1 MFMWQRWIWMACLL
15 IASGMSAR
23 GQESTPVQLMV
34 QLHPGHAPERL
45 LQDFPELDSISTVF
59 TPFHI
64 WRLHSTVVEGS
75 AEMLLS
81 QLQQHPAVAIA
92 QIDHEVQLREF
103 FPDDPFFNLQWNFY
117 NDGSTG
123 GVEDAD
129 VDMELAWDISTGGW
143 TVDGDTIVVAVVDDG
158 FFLGHNDLR
167 YRKNWDEIP
176 GNGLDDDN
184 NGYIDDYDGWNSD
197 EDSDNIPL
205 SPHGTFITG
214 IIGAKGDNFLGI
226 AGMNWY
232 MEVLPV
238 SIGIGPIFESNVVE
252 AYGYIWT
259 ERKLYNDTDGAEGSF
274 IVATNASFGVDFAMP
289 DDFPLW
295 CAMYDS
301 LGQQGIINVGATA
314 NTNINVD
321 VAGDMPTTCPSDFL
335 IAVNNLNKNDN
346 KSNSAYGIENI
357 DMGAPGALVYSTDI
371 DNTYS
376 YKSGTSFAAPHVAG
390 AVALMLSSVCEG
402 FIDDYR
408 EDPGA
413 AALLL
418 REFLFESVDPVE
430 DLDTITVTGGRLN
443 VYQAMLTLENYCSA
457 LDIPD
462 GNATEFIAVY
472 PNPATTHIT
481 IGPLPAQ
488 TKYFYSLADVLGRP
502 VISGTLT
509 QPTQSTGSISLE
521 TVPAGLYLLQISNP
535 VGQLVWT
542 EKIIVEQ

>member
-1 MFMWQRWIWMACLL
+1 MWQRWILTASILFIGLL
-15 IASGMSAR
+15 VAQ
-23 GQESTPVQLMV
+23 GQNAADGQVVVQL
-34 QLHPGHAPERL
+34 QPGQSPLSLLEEIPEI
-45 LQDFPELDSISTVF
+45 DSISTVF
-59 TPFHI
+59 APFHI
-64 WRLHSTVVEGS
+64 WCLHFSPEALSADRLL
-75 AEMLLS
+75 AR
-81 QLQQHPAVAIA
+81 LQQHPSVAIA
-92 QIDHEVQLREF
+92 QPNRQVYLREF

-123 GVEDAD
+123 GLEDAD

-143 TVDGDTIVVAVVDDG
+143 TVDGDTIVVAVIDDG

-176 GNGLDDDN
+176 GNGIDDDN
-184 NGYIDDYDGWNSD
+184 NGYTDDFDGWNSD
-197 EDSDNIPL
+197 ADNDDIPL
-205 SPHGTFITG
+205 SSHGTFITG

-238 SIGIGPIFESNVVE
+238 SIGIGPILESNVVE

-259 ERKLYNDTDGAEGSF
+259 ERKRYNETNGSEGSF
-274 IVATNASFGVDFAMP
+274 IVATNSSFGIDFAMP

-301 LGQQGIINVGATA
+301 LGAQGIISVGATA

-321 VAGDMPTTCPSDFL
+321 VTGDMPTTCPSDFL
-335 IAVNNLNKNDN
+335 ITVNNLNKNDD
-346 KSNSAYGIENI
+346 KSNSAFGIENI

-390 AVALMLSSVCEG
+390 AVALMLSSACEG
-402 FIDDYR
+402 FINDYR

-413 AALLL
+413 GALLL
-418 REFLFESVDPVE
+418 RDFVFQSVDPIE

-443 VYQAMLTLENYCSA
+443 VYQAMLTLETYCSTLA
-457 LDIPD
+457 IPEESK
-462 GNATEFIAVY
+462 AAFIAVY
-472 PNPATTHIT
+472 PNPATTHI
-481 IGPLPAQ
+481 IVGPLPQ
-488 TKYFYSLADVLGRP
+488 QINYFYSLADILGRP
-502 VISGTLT
+502 VIAGALS

-521 TVPAGLYLLQISNP
+521 NVPAGLYLLQINNP
-535 VGQLVWT
+535 VGQAVWN
-542 EKIIVEQ
+542 EKIIVAQ